1 MAQDVEVKYG
11 DSLVGAAIN
20 AAINGAIAWFT
31 FRGTAQVPMT
41 LDLIS
46 TQEKSVWGQGV
57 SLALALGVILTLL
70 AAKVFSGHVAKAHP
84 ELASRVK
91 RPMFPTVAWMA
102 VNNAMSLFG
111 WFVVLAVLWQRTLG
125 TIYVSPMA
133 AAVLVGL
140 FAGIVTVLVEV
151 RTKRA
156 LLR

>member
-1 MAQDVEVKYG
+1 MKDEFEVRYR

-31 FRGTAQVPMT
+31 FRAAAQVPMT

-57 SLALALGVILTLL
+57 SLALALGVILTLV
-70 AAKVFSGHVAKAHP
+70 AAKVFSGHVARTHP

-91 RPMFPTVAWMA
+91 RPSFPTVAGIA

-111 WFVVLAVLWQRTLG
+111 WFVVLAVLWQRLLG
-125 TIYVSPMA
+125 TIYVTPFA

-140 FAGIVTVLVEV
+140 FAGILTVLVEV

-156 LLR
+156 LLA